1 MKLIGFGTVGSGI
14 LSDKSLGRSGNL
26 SKREQNTSSLRM
38 YSATAER
45 FCGGD
50 WSLVSLLLNTMKEI
64 ALRKNNP
71 NVSIANVAQ
80 RFVLQTEGVGS
91 IIVGVKSANH
101 VRKTLERINLN
112 LRRLKW
118 ANFGELLPN
127 GRDRKEM
134 FGGLNE
140 VLFKFKG
147 ERGVVSVIW
156 PKAADALVTNHKP
169 TLI

>member
-101 VRKTLERINLN
+101 VQENLGTYQFKLEEAEMDE
-112 LRRLKW
+112 LRRIIAK
-118 ANFGELLPN
+118 
-127 GRDRKEM
+127 RK
-134 FGGLNE
+134 GP
-140 VLFKFKG
+140 KG
-147 ERGVVSVIW
+147 DVWGIERG
-156 PKAADALVTNHKP
+156 LV
-169 TLI
+169 